1 MLSDVH
7 REEKQTENKG
17 SISNLMPPSPLL
29 LQWAPFCLWLMRWG
43 GVKAALHEPR
53 MALDAKKKAKNYI
66 ICKKKKA
73 ANYLLSSFL
82 NKIHQPDRIN
92 DKHWLCPMYL
102 NKIKALMMIW
112 GGMLGILS
120 GKQC

>member
-1 MLSDVH
+1 M
-7 REEKQTENKG
+7 Q
-17 SISNLMPPSPLL
+17 
-29 LQWAPFCLWLMRWG
+29 
-43 GVKAALHEPR
+43 
-53 MALDAKKKAKNYI
+53 KKRLKTTLYAQ
-66 ICKKKKA
+66 KKA

-92 DKHWLCPMYL
+92 DKHWLCPTYL

-120 GKQC
+120 GKRC